1 MYVTAAGLELG
12 LGIVLLPAWLIAA
25 VTTGLQPGRRTAGR
39 MRRMSRIALVLV
51 AVALL
56 LTGARL
62 VTYGLLAR
70 HGWEFVGDR
79 RLFTTFVML
88 LPAVIAT
95 AVWTVPWLAT
105 AARMRLPDPDAP
117 VPLNEQSR
125 ARSPRRLVP
134 PRLAAFGG
142 FACLAQTFLPPDR
155 SFWISLVAYGL
166 ITAAVAGLLV
176 WRANARLRRL
186 VTGREI
192 PWRRA
197 LAVRLGTAVAVLGA
211 VLGLVDYEVAGSR
224 LPDTFSMMK
233 GRADWGGGVAG
244 QHHDMAGGHH
254 MTGGHH
260 MAPGTSGA
268 HEVSVDE
275 LRGPRSGTPDRRFS
289 LTAQAKK
296 VKLAS
301 GRTVDAWT
309 YNGQV
314 PGPELRV
321 TEGDLVEIRLQNE
334 LPGKTPVTIHWHGLD
349 VPNGEDGVA
358 GATQDAV
365 LPGKSFTYRF
375 RVEESGTRW
384 YHSHQ
389 AASEQVERG
398 LFGALVI
405 EPKKQTRPVDKDVNV
420 LAHDWQTD
428 QGLVSAIGAFDE
440 LEQRR
445 AEPGEK
451 VRVRLTNTSG
461 STREFAVDG
470 APYKVTALD
479 GTDVHKPT
487 ALKGKK
493 LVLGGGNRMD
503 VEFTMPDGA
512 VRVTDGSAPDA
523 GIVYSPNGKGELKAD
538 LSGPEF
544 DPYSY
549 GSPKKTELRPD
560 SDFDRDYKLVFDE
573 WLGFYDGSFGLKQ
586 TINGRVFPDT
596 PMLMIQEGDLARTT
610 FVNRGNEDHPMH
622 LHGHHMLVLSKNGEQ
637 ASGSPMWQDTVL
649 VRPGEEVQVAFK
661 ADNPGIWMDHCHNF
675 WHSKLGMVMHL
686 AYDNV
691 TTPYE
696 VGGPVGNKPE

>member
-1 MYVTAAGLELG
+1 MVMAMYVTAAGLELG

-39 MRRMSRIALVLV
+39 MRRMSRIALVVV

-56 LTGARL
+56 LTAARL
-62 VTYGLLAR
+62 LTYGLLAR
-70 HGWEFVGDR
+70 HGWAFVGDR

-95 AVWTVPWLAT
+95 AVWTVPWLAS
-105 AARMRLPDPDAP
+105 AARMRLPDPDAL
-117 VPLNEQSR
+117 VPLDEQSR
-125 ARSPRRLVP
+125 ARSPRHVVP

-142 FACLAQTFLPPDR
+142 LGCFAQMSLPPDR

-176 WRANARLRRL
+176 WRANARLQRL
-186 VTGREI
+186 FTGREI
-192 PWRRA
+192 PRRRA
-197 LAVRLGTAVAVLGA
+197 LAVRLGTAVVVLGT
-211 VLGLVDYEVAGSR
+211 VVGLVNHGIADSR
-224 LPDTFSMMK
+224 LPHTFSMMK
-233 GRADWGGGVAG
+233 GRADWGGGAAG
-244 QHHDMAGGHH
+244 QHHDMAD
-254 MTGGHH
+254 GHH
-260 MAPGTSGA
+260 MAPGSSGA
-268 HEVSVDE
+268 DEVSVDK
-275 LRGPRSGTPDRRFS
+275 LRGPSSGTPDRRFS

-301 GRTVDAWT
+301 GKTVDAWT

-314 PGPELRV
+314 PGPQLRV
-321 TEGDLVEIRLQNE
+321 TEGDLVEIKLRNE
-334 LPGKTPVTIHWHGLD
+334 LPGKTPVTIHWHGVD

-398 LFGALVI
+398 LFGALII
-405 EPKKQTRPVDKDVNV
+405 EPKKQTRPVDKDISV

-428 QGLVSAIGAFDE
+428 KGLVSAIGASDE
-440 LEQRR
+440 LEQRH

-451 VRVRLTNTSG
+451 VRVRLANTSG
-461 STREFAVDG
+461 ATREFAIDG
-470 APYKVTALD
+470 VPYKVTALD

-493 LVLGGGNRMD
+493 LVLGGANRMD
-503 VEFTMPDGA
+503 VEFTMPDGP

-544 DPYSY
+544 DPYGY
-549 GSPKKTELRPD
+549 GSPKKTELGPD

-596 PMLMIQEGDLARTT
+596 PMLMIKEGDLARTT
-610 FVNRGNEDHPMH
+610 FINRGNEDHPMH
-622 LHGHHMLVLSKNGEQ
+622 LHGHHMLVLSKNGKR

-696 VGGPVGNKPE
+696 IGGPVGNKPE

>member
-1 MYVTAAGLELG
+1 MTAVYVAVSGLELG
-12 LGIVLLPAWLIAA
+12 LGIFLFPAWLIAA
-25 VTTGLQPGRRTAGR
+25 VTTGLQPGRRTVGR

-51 AVALL
+51 SVAVL
-56 LTGARL
+56 LTAAR
-62 VTYGLLAR
+62 VVAYGLLAL
-70 HGWEFVGDR
+70 HGWVFVADR

-95 AVWTVPWLAT
+95 AVWTVPWLAS
-105 AARMRLPDPDAP
+105 AARVRLPDPAAP
-117 VPLNEQSR
+117 VPLEEQSR
-125 ARSPRRLVP
+125 ARSPRHVVP

-142 FACLAQTFLPPDR
+142 LGCFAQMFLPPDR
-155 SFWISLVAYGL
+155 SFWISFGAYGL
-166 ITAAVAGLLV
+166 ITAAVAGLLI
-176 WRANARLRRL
+176 WRANARLQRL
-186 VTGREI
+186 LTGREI
-192 PWRRA
+192 PRRRA
-197 LAVRLGTAVAVLGA
+197 LAVRLGLAVVVLSS
-211 VLGLVDYEVAGSR
+211 VVGLVNHGIVGSR
-224 LPDTFSMMK
+224 LPHTFSMMK
-233 GRADWGGGVAG
+233 GEADWGGGAAG
-244 QHHDMAGGHH
+244 QQHNMAGGHH
-254 MTGGHH
+254 MASGTGG
-260 MAPGTSGA
+260 AD
-268 HEVSVDE
+268 EVSVDKR
-275 LRGPRSGTPDRRFS
+275 RGPRVGTPDRRFS
-289 LTAQAKK
+289 LIAQAKK

-301 GRTVDAWT
+301 GKTVDAWT

-314 PGPELRV
+314 PGPQLRV
-321 TEGDLVEIRLQNE
+321 TEGDLVEIKLRNE
-334 LPGKTPVTIHWHGLD
+334 LPGKTPVTIHWHGVD

-375 RVEESGTRW
+375 RVQESGTRW

-389 AASEQVERG
+389 AASEQVDRG
-398 LFGALVI
+398 LFGALII
-405 EPKKQTRPVDKDVNV
+405 EPKKQTRPVDKDVSV

-428 QGLVSAIGAFDE
+428 KGTVPAIGALDE
-440 LEQRR
+440 LERRR

-451 VRVRLTNTSG
+451 VRIRLTNTSG
-461 STREFAVDG
+461 NTREFAIDG
-470 APYKVTALD
+470 VPYKVTALD

-503 VEFTMPDGA
+503 VEFTMPDGP

-523 GIVYSPNGKGELKAD
+523 GIVYSPDGKGELTAD

-549 GSPKKTELRPD
+549 GSPKRTELGPD

-596 PMLMIQEGDLARTT
+596 PMLMIKEGDVARAT
-610 FVNRGNEDHPMH
+610 FANRGNEDHPMH
-622 LHGHHMLVLSKNGEQ
+622 LHGHHMLVLGKNGKR

-696 VGGPVGNKPE
+696 IGGPVGNKPE